1 MRPEERARFLVEIE
15 PGKKFNFQ
23 TKMMGVAVTP
33 VGRLSKRDR
42 LSVKGVG
49 GRQIID
55 VTVNELR
62 EAFHSGF
69 QG

>member
-1 MRPEERARFLVEIE
+1 MKACL
-15 PGKKFNFQ
+15 PGTGSSLNRIQ

-55 VTVNELR
+55 VTVDELR